1 MIGYS
6 NLSNLLSSINFL
18 EEFKTNRDDKSISI
32 LKLAK
37 TMSKLVDKKIKLITS
52 ENEVGSPKNRQPSMS
67 EFKKL
72 INYEQKYSL
81 ENGLKIT
88 YDWYLKNIFKN
99 NKKTFI

>member
-1 MIGYS
+1 M
-6 NLSNLLSSINFL
+6 
-18 EEFKTNRDDKSISI
+18 
-32 LKLAK
+32 KL
-37 TMSKLVDKKIKLITS
+37 D
-52 ENEVGSPKNRQPSMS
+52 PKNRQPSMS

-99 NKKTFI
+99 NKKHLYDTFECAYHWGNEIDFLKKQSKKLDINIWELQN